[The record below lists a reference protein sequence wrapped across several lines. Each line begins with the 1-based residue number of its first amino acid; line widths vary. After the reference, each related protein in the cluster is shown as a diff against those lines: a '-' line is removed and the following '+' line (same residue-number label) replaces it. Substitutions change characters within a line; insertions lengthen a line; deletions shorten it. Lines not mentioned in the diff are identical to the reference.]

1 MMARR
6 WALRV
11 VAALSIGSSI
21 GAVVADAV
29 LGWPTG
35 WFDSLY
41 AGIVVV
47 FAVVGWLIAERRPG
61 NVVGPL
67 LLLFAF
73 AFALYLPSDLYVHQP
88 GSPPGAAFAALF
100 NSILDAP
107 MFILLALVLIV
118 FPDGQPPSPRWR
130 PLFALAVVGILLPI
144 VGSAIDPNPMPI
156 YPDYTSPFAIPG
168 VNGTVL
174 VYVGY
179 VVMLTLL
186 VAAAAA
192 LAVRWRRGDP
202 VERAQIKWVVA
213 AALLMLLTEIVN
225 VATFEASDPNA
236 LMTVIASVAI
246 ALVPIAMGVAILRY
260 RLYEIDRVISRTIA
274 YALVTGILASVFA
287 AAILLLQGV
296 LATFTQGQTV
306 AVAASTLAVL
316 ALFQPVRRWVQRI
329 VDRRFDRAR
338 YDAEQTATAFS
349 DRLRHE
355 VDMETV
361 TRDLRSTVRGAL
373 APTELHVWVRGGR
386 R

>member
-6 WALRV
+6 WAVRV

-35 WFDSLY
+35 WFDALY

-130 PLFALAVVGILLPI
+130 PLFALAVAGILLPI
-144 VGSAIDPNPMPI
+144 VGSAIDPDPMPI
-156 YPDYTSPFAIPG
+156 YPDYTSPLAIPS
-168 VNGTVL
+168 
-174 VYVGY
+174 
-179 VVMLTLL
+179 
-186 VAAAAA
+186 
-192 LAVRWRRGDP
+192 
-202 VERAQIKWVVA
+202 
-213 AALLMLLTEIVN
+213 VN
-225 VATFEASDPNA
+225 VARRPCSNRMAATKTEARIPVTSA
-236 LMTVIASVAI
+236 YAIVRLMTRS
-246 ALVPIAMGVAILRY
+246 
-260 RLYEIDRVISRTIA
+260 IS
-274 YALVTGILASVFA
+274 
-287 AAILLLQGV
+287 
-296 LATFTQGQTV
+296 
-306 AVAASTLAVL
+306 
-316 ALFQPVRRWVQRI
+316 
-329 VDRRFDRAR
+329 
-338 YDAEQTATAFS
+338 
-349 DRLRHE
+349 
-355 VDMETV
+355 
-361 TRDLRSTVRGAL
+361 
-373 APTELHVWVRGGR
+373 
-386 R
+386 

>member
-1 MMARR
+1 
-6 WALRV
+6 
-11 VAALSIGSSI
+11 
-21 GAVVADAV
+21 
-29 LGWPTG
+29 
-35 WFDSLY
+35 
-41 AGIVVV
+41 
-47 FAVVGWLIAERRPG
+47 
-61 NVVGPL
+61 
-67 LLLFAF
+67 
-73 AFALYLPSDLYVHQP
+73 
-88 GSPPGAAFAALF
+88 
-100 NSILDAP
+100 
-107 MFILLALVLIV
+107 
-118 FPDGQPPSPRWR
+118 
-130 PLFALAVVGILLPI
+130 
-144 VGSAIDPNPMPI
+144 MPI
-156 YPDYTSPFAIPG
+156 YPDYKSPFGIPS
-168 VNGTVL
+168 VNGIML